1 MISIGVNVVKQ
12 IQKARNK
19 IKRFIDVLW
28 NDSDKNWNSA
38 NDNWNEI

>member
-19 IKRFIDVLW
+19 IKRFIDALW
-28 NDSDKNWNSA
+28 NDSDKNWNGA
-38 NDNWNEI
+38 NDKWNEI